1 MALLRSQSGPWGQ
14 RHDPRGAVP
23 RRPVGVLRM
32 AITILIDVIKSA
44 VILVGVL
51 TAFAYVTLLE
61 RRLLAR
67 FQLRIGPNRVGPLGL
82 LQPLADGI
90 KLIFKEDFTPA
101 GADRPVYLFAPLISV
116 AAALFVYAVV
126 PIGPPVT
133 LFGRE
138 VTLYVA
144 DVNVGILLVLGA
156 SSVGVYGVILGGW
169 SSDNKYALLGGLRST
184 AQVISY
190 ELTLG
195 LAVLGVVL
203 AANSLSLV
211 DIVHAQSHRWFV
223 LTQPVAFVLFLVAG
237 LAETNR
243 APFDL
248 PEAEQEL
255 IAGYQT
261 EYGGFKFAMFYMG
274 EYVGIITMGALTA
287 TLFLG
292 GWQGLP
298 LPPLPSATTA
308 AIQVVWFLV
317 KVFAV
322 VFFFIWVRA
331 TLPRLRYDQ
340 LMALGWKILVPVG
353 LANLAVTALLIVWPG
368 GAV

>member
-1 MALLRSQSGPWGQ
+1 MLA
-14 RHDPRGAVP
+14 
-23 RRPVGVLRM
+23 
-32 AITILIDVIKSA
+32 AILVDAIRSA
-44 VILVGVL
+44 VILGAVL

-67 FQLRIGPNRVGPLGL
+67 FQLRIGPNRVGPFGL

-90 KLIFKEDFTPA
+90 KLIFKESFVPA
-101 GADRPVYLFAPLISV
+101 QADRLVYTLAPIITV
-116 AAALFVYAVV
+116 VAALFVYAVI
-126 PIGPPVT
+126 PIGPPIH

-138 VTLYVA
+138 IALYVA
-144 DVNVGILLVLGA
+144 DVNVGILLVLAA
-156 SSVGVYGVILGGW
+156 SSVGVYGIILGGW
-169 SSDNKYALLGGLRST
+169 ASDSKYSLLGALRSS

-195 LAVLGVVL
+195 LAVLAVVMM
-203 AANSLSLV
+203 ANSLSLV
-211 DIVHAQSHRWFV
+211 DIVRAQTRGWYI
-223 LTQPVAFVLFLVAG
+223 LTQPVAFLLFLVAG

-255 IAGYQT
+255 TAGYQT
-261 EYGGFKFAMFYMG
+261 EYGGFAFAMFYLG
-274 EYVGIITMGALTA
+274 EYVGVITMGALIA

-292 GWQGLP
+292 GWQGP
-298 LPPLPSATTA
+298 WVPS
-308 AIQVVWFLV
+308 VLWFLI

-322 VFFFIWVRA
+322 VCLFIWIRA

-340 LMALGWKILVPVG
+340 LMALGWKVLIPVG
-353 LANLAVTALLIVWPG
+353 LANLAITAVLLVWRG
-368 GAV
+368 GAG

>member
-1 MALLRSQSGPWGQ
+1 MLTALLL
-14 RHDPRGAVP
+14 DAV
-23 RRPVGVLRM
+23 R
-32 AITILIDVIKSA
+32 SA
-44 VILVGVL
+44 VLLFGVL

-90 KLIFKEDFTPA
+90 KLIFKESFMPA
-101 GADRPVYLFAPLISV
+101 RADRLVYVLAPVITV
-116 AAALFVYAVV
+116 VAALFVYAVI
-126 PIGPPVT
+126 PIGPPVH

-138 VTLYVA
+138 VPLYVA
-144 DVNVGILLVLGA
+144 DVNVGILLVLAA
-156 SSVGVYGVILGGW
+156 SSIGVYGIILGGW
-169 SSDNKYALLGGLRST
+169 ASDNKYSLLGGLRSS

-195 LAVLGVVL
+195 LAVLAVVMG
-203 AANSLSLV
+203 ANSLSLV
-211 DIVHAQSHRWFV
+211 DIVNAQARGPWFV
-223 LTQPVAFVLFLVAG
+223 LTQPVAFLLFLIAG

-243 APFDL
+243 SPFDL

-261 EYGGFKFAMFYMG
+261 EYGGFPFAMFYLG
-274 EYVGIITMGALTA
+274 EYVGVITMGALAA
-287 TLFLG
+287 TLFFG
-292 GWQGLP
+292 GWHGPL
-298 LPPLPSATTA
+298 LPP
-308 AIQVVWFLV
+308 VVWFLA

-322 VFFFIWVRA
+322 VFVFIWIRA

-340 LMALGWKILVPVG
+340 LMGLGWKVLVPVG
-353 LANLAVTALLIVWPG
+353 LLNLAVTGALLVWHG
-368 GAV
+368 GRG

>member
-1 MALLRSQSGPWGQ
+1 MVVTL
-14 RHDPRGAVP
+14 
-23 RRPVGVLRM
+23 
-32 AITILIDVIKSA
+32 LIDAIRSA
-44 VILVGVL
+44 VILGGVL
-51 TAFAYVTLLE
+51 TGFAYVTLLE

-67 FQLRIGPNRVGPLGL
+67 FQLRVGPNRVGPLGL

-90 KLIFKEDFTPA
+90 KLIFKEDFVPA
-101 GADRPVYLFAPLISV
+101 RADRLIYLAAPLITV
-116 AAALFVYAVV
+116 VAALFVYAVI
-126 PIGPPVT
+126 PIGPPVR

-144 DVNVGILLVLGA
+144 NVNVGILLVLSA
-156 SSVGVYGVILGGW
+156 SSVGVYGIILGGW
-169 SSDNKYALLGGLRST
+169 ASDNKYALLGGLRST

-203 AANSLSLV
+203 VANSLSLV
-211 DIVHAQSHRWFV
+211 DIVNAQRHVWFI
-223 LTQPVAFVLFLVAG
+223 LAQPIAFVLFLIAG

-243 APFDL
+243 SPFDL

-261 EYGGFKFAMFYMG
+261 EYGGFKFAMFYLG
-274 EYVGIITMGALTA
+274 EYVGVITMGALVT

-292 GWQGLP
+292 GWQGPVLP
-298 LPPLPSATTA
+298 QLSVA
-308 AIQVVWFLV
+308 WFLL

-340 LMALGWKILVPVG
+340 LMGLGWKVLVPVG
-353 LANLAVTALLIVWPG
+353 LVNLAVTALVIVWRG
-368 GAV
+368 GPA

>member
-1 MALLRSQSGPWGQ
+1 MLTTLLL
-14 RHDPRGAVP
+14 DAV
-23 RRPVGVLRM
+23 R
-32 AITILIDVIKSA
+32 SA
-44 VILVGVL
+44 VILGGVL

-90 KLIFKEDFTPA
+90 KLIFKESFIPSR
-101 GADRPVYLFAPLISV
+101 ADRFVYVIAPIISV
-116 AAALFVYAVV
+116 VAALFVYAVI
-126 PIGPPVT
+126 PIAPAVH

-138 VTLYVA
+138 VPLYVA
-144 DVNVGILLVLGA
+144 DVNVGILLVLAA
-156 SSVGVYGVILGGW
+156 SSIGVYGIILGGW
-169 SSDNKYALLGGLRST
+169 ASDSKYSLLGGLRAS

-195 LAVLGVVL
+195 LAVLAVVMM
-203 AANSLSLV
+203 ARSLSLV
-211 DIVHAQSHRWFV
+211 DIVRAQLSHPWFV
-223 LTQPVAFVLFLVAG
+223 VTQPVAFLLFLLAG

-261 EYGGFKFAMFYMG
+261 EYGGFAFAMFYLG
-274 EYVGIITMGALTA
+274 EYVGVITMGALTA

-292 GWQGLP
+292 GWQGP
-298 LPPLPSATTA
+298 GGPP
-308 AIQVVWFLV
+308 VVWFLV

-322 VFFFIWVRA
+322 VFLFIWIRA

-340 LMALGWKILVPVG
+340 LMGLGWKVLVPVG
-353 LANLAVTALLIVWPG
+353 LANLAVTAIILVWRG
-368 GAV
+368 GTG

>member
-1 MALLRSQSGPWGQ
+1 MGGVEL
-14 RHDPRGAVP
+14 AVY
-23 RRPVGVLRM
+23 
-32 AITILIDVIKSA
+32 AIKSA
-44 VILVGVL
+44 VILGGVL
-51 TAFAYVTLLE
+51 TAFGYVTLLE

-67 FQLRIGPNRVGPLGL
+67 FQLRVGPNRVGPFGL

-101 GADRPVYLFAPLISV
+101 RADRVMYLLAPLITV
-116 AAALFVYAVV
+116 VAALFVYAVI
-126 PIGPPVT
+126 PIGPPVHI
-133 LFGRE
+133 FGRD

-156 SSVGVYGVILGGW
+156 SSVGVYGIILGGW
-169 SSDNKYALLGGLRST
+169 ASDNKYALLGGLRSS

-203 AANSLSLV
+203 VANSLSLV
-211 DIVHAQSHRWFV
+211 DIVRAQSHVWFIIA
-223 LTQPVAFVLFLVAG
+223 QPVAFILFLIAA

-261 EYGGFKFAMFYMG
+261 EYGGFKFAMFYLG
-274 EYVGIITMGALTA
+274 EYVGMITMGALTA

-292 GWQGLP
+292 GWQGP
-298 LPPLPSATTA
+298 VLPPLPPIA
-308 AIQVVWFLV
+308 WFLLWFLL

-340 LMALGWKILVPVG
+340 LMALGWRVLVPVG
-353 LANLAVTALLIVWPG
+353 LANLAVTALLIVWRG
-368 GAV
+368 GTP

>member
-1 MALLRSQSGPWGQ
+1 MLA
-14 RHDPRGAVP
+14 
-23 RRPVGVLRM
+23 
-32 AITILIDVIKSA
+32 AILVDAIRSA
-44 VILVGVL
+44 VILGAVL

-67 FQLRIGPNRVGPLGL
+67 FQLRIGPNRVGPFGL

-90 KLIFKEDFTPA
+90 KLIFKESFVPA
-101 GADRPVYLFAPLISV
+101 QADRLVYTLAPIITV
-116 AAALFVYAVV
+116 VAALFVYAVI
-126 PIGPPVT
+126 PIGPPIH

-138 VTLYVA
+138 IALYVA
-144 DVNVGILLVLGA
+144 DVNVGILLVLAA
-156 SSVGVYGVILGGW
+156 SSVGVYGIILGGW
-169 SSDNKYALLGGLRST
+169 ASDSKYSLLGALRSS

-195 LAVLGVVL
+195 LAVLAVVMM
-203 AANSLSLV
+203 ANSLSLV
-211 DIVHAQSHRWFV
+211 DIVRAQTRGWYI
-223 LTQPVAFVLFLVAG
+223 LTQPVAFLLFLVAG

-255 IAGYQT
+255 TAGYQI
-261 EYGGFKFAMFYMG
+261 EYGGFAFAMFYLG
-274 EYVGIITMGALTA
+274 EYVGVITMGALIA

-292 GWQGLP
+292 GWQGP
-298 LPPLPSATTA
+298 WVPS
-308 AIQVVWFLV
+308 VLWFLI

-322 VFFFIWVRA
+322 VCLFIWIRA

-340 LMALGWKILVPVG
+340 LMALGWKVLIPVG
-353 LANLAVTALLIVWPG
+353 LANLAITAVLLVWRG
-368 GAV
+368 GAG